1 MELVAKMKKTLLL
14 FMFPFLILVGCSG
27 NEVQFEKEPSN
38 TKSNKSQE
46 EKILKENDSENS
58 KVMDISE
65 YNYKIPEAVIKQNN
79 QQLLN
84 SFATMKKVFIDEKS
98 KEYKSQNSRFDVIP
112 YEAGYNKERKK
123 LGVVVLLVNVSGR
136 DIDNVEFN
144 LDLYLNTENYPQIN
158 KQTVKITKINT
169 GGIAA
174 NTIMPY
180 PIRFDDVDLDL
191 ESENFSSTDFAG
203 SNMNN
208 LIIRYE
214 D

>member
-1 MELVAKMKKTLLL
+1 MKKTLLL